1 MTMKIHLSAAL
12 LAIAL
17 TGCSGGSTGD
27 ENAKE
32 AASPARAVSV
42 AAIEMRPLG
51 GTLAASGL
59 LIPFEE
65 AAIGS
70 ELTGFRISAVLVD
83 EGTVVRAGQPL
94 ARLDPTLLEA
104 RIAQARA
111 GLAQAKAQAS
121 QAEQEAERVA
131 GLDGTGVLSD
141 EQIMSRRTQA
151 DSAKAAAAAANAQ
164 LNDLLTQRAQ
174 MVIRAPFAG
183 VVLERTARPGA
194 VASGGGDPLFRIA
207 RDRRIELD
215 AEIPE
220 DALSAIGPGT
230 AVRVSLPSGLQLD
243 GTVRLVSPRVDPR
256 TKLGRARISLPVNP
270 QVRSGGFARAEFQRV
285 PRMAAAVSESA
296 IQFDAGGA
304 TIMVV
309 GADQRV
315 RAQTVRTGVREAG
328 WVELIDGPPA
338 GTRVALGGGAFLL
351 DGDVVEAVK
360 PAAGPAPTSPVKG

>member
-1 MTMKIHLSAAL
+1 MKIHLSAVM

-17 TGCSGGSTGD
+17 TACSGGAGKD
-27 ENAKE
+27 EGAKE
-32 AASPARAVSV
+32 AASAARAVSV
-42 AAIEMRPLG
+42 AEIEMRPLG
-51 GTLAASGL
+51 GTLSASGL

-70 ELTGFRISAVLVD
+70 ELTGFRTSAVLVD
-83 EGTVVRAGQPL
+83 EGAVVRAGQPL

-111 GLAQAKAQAS
+111 GLAQARAQAS
-121 QAEQEAERVA
+121 QAEQEAGRVA

-151 DSAKAAAAAANAQ
+151 DSAKAAMDAADAQ

-194 VASGGGDPLFRIA
+194 VASGGSDPLFRIA

-220 DALSAIGPGT
+220 SALSAIGPGT
-230 AVRVSLPSGLQLD
+230 VVRVSLPSGLKLD

-285 PRMAAAVSESA
+285 PRMAAAVPESA

-304 TIMVV
+304 TIMTV
-309 GADQRV
+309 GADKRA

-338 GTRVALGGGAFLL
+338 GTPVALGGRAFLL
-351 DGDVVEAVK
+351 DGDVVESVEPGVPSA
-360 PAAGPAPTSPVKG
+360 PAARVKG